1 MNTLE
6 IKSIYRSLKN
16 EMINYLSFKEKIKL
30 RDVSKNTRNTINKN
44 LPFQIMPYL
53 LSKQNKQN
61 KMTYSDI
68 LCI

>member
-1 MNTLE
+1 MNSLE
-6 IKSIYRSLKN
+6 IKSIYKSLKN

-30 RDVSKNTRNTINKN
+30 RDVSKSTRNTINKN
-44 LPFQIMPYL
+44 LPFQIMTYL